1 MKWVELIVIYLHAMM
16 LLCQHVDGASPRA
29 AAVVA
34 VAVAVDEL
42 LQTNTPAL
50 PDELKK
56 ENATPAP
63 VVHPACQCGCDRTD
77 GCKCC
82 DKTKQV
88 AAPPTAWKPPEVCL
102 VKTPN
107 CTYCDQLESV
117 LKAAGIPYSNRV
129 ETYPG
134 NKYSGYPVLEMK
146 GRVPL
151 VGFHK
156 KDAVLKWM
164 RGEK

>member
-1 MKWVELIVIYLHAMM
+1 MTAIMLILCGSWFDVDDVIEP
-16 LLCQHVDGASPRA
+16 VKPPSPI
-29 AAVVA
+29 
-34 VAVAVDEL
+34 
-42 LQTNTPAL
+42 
-50 PDELKK
+50 
-56 ENATPAP
+56 
-63 VVHPACQCGCDRTD
+63 VHPMCQCGCGRTD

-82 DKTKQV
+82 ENTKQV
-88 AAPPTAWKPPEVCL
+88 AAPPTAWRPPEVCL
-102 VKTPN
+102 VKTLN

-151 VGFHK
+151 VGFHNK
-156 KDAVLKWM
+156 GAVLKWM